1 MNRLLKVLVPILIVG
16 AAMGVFSVMVQFKK
30 PAEQIEAPR
39 TLLSVQTLTA
49 KPQNITLTLP
59 SQGIIDAQRVT
70 TIASE
75 AAGRVTAVSPKWN
88 IGEQFDENEIL
99 VEIDPSD
106 YATAVTQAEAAL
118 ADARSSLAS
127 EKART
132 EQALREWEKVSQGVK
147 PTDLALRK
155 PQIESATSR
164 LKAAEASLLKAQHDL
179 ERTKIR
185 APFSGRIRTLRIDLG
200 SYLTPGAP
208 IAEFFSLGTFEV
220 RLPLSLDDYA
230 FVKHS
235 QTDPAIPVQLK
246 TSFGGSPVSWTGK
259 IIRTEGEI
267 DRASRSVY
275 LIASVEAS
283 QPANSDILKPGL
295 FVHAEIEGQTLDN
308 VFPVPRSS
316 FLDEKHL
323 LVVDSQNRIRRR
335 AVTVVRQTGSHWLVS
350 EGLKAGELVC
360 ITTIAA
366 PVDGMEVSINSQSP
380 DAFGGSQQP

>member
-1 MNRLLKVLVPILIVG
+1 MNRVLKVVVPILIVG
-16 AAMGVFSVMVQFKK
+16 AALGAFSVMVQFKK

-39 TLLSVQTLTA
+39 TILSVQALTV
-49 KPQNITLTLP
+49 KPQNVTLTLP

-75 AAGRVTAVSPKWN
+75 ASGRVVAVSPKWN
-88 IGEQFDENEIL
+88 VGEQFDENEIL

-185 APFSGRIRTLRIDLG
+185 APFAGRLRSLRIELG

-208 IAEFFSLGTFEV
+208 IAEFFSLGTYEV
-220 RLPLSLDDYA
+220 RLPLSLDEYA
-230 FVKHS
+230 FVNHS
-235 QTDPAIPVQLK
+235 QTDPAIPVQLR
-246 TSFGGSPVSWTGK
+246 TSFGGSQVSWTGK
-259 IIRTEGEI
+259 IVRTEGEI
-267 DRASRSVY
+267 DRSTRSVY

-283 QPANSDILKPGL
+283 EPATNNILKPGL
-295 FVHAEIEGQTLDN
+295 FVYAEIEGQTLDN

-316 FLDEKHL
+316 FLDEQHL
-323 LVVDSQNRIRRR
+323 LIIDSQNRIRRR
-335 AVTVVRQTGSHWLVS
+335 AVKVVRQTGSHWLVS
-350 EGLKAGELVC
+350 EGLKAGDLVC
-360 ITTIAA
+360 VTTIAA
-366 PVDGMEVSINSQSP
+366 PVDGMEVSITSQSP
-380 DAFGGSQQP
+380 NSFGGSQQP